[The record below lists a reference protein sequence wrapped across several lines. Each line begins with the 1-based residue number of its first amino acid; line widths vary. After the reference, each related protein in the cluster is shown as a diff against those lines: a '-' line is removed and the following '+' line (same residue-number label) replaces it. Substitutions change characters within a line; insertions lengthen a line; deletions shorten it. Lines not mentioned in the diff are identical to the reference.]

1 MSGIL
6 QCFADRPEEK
16 VRKWAPAVF
25 LTPRS
30 FAHIEFEWRLMQD
43 EQNEAHSPL
52 ELTIAP
58 LSMHV
63 YCLFGQSLCVSL
75 KDVRFCLE
83 TQNVSSLPWAP
94 ETLCGVCVSIDDSS
108 PHLGVSPLPPS
119 LYLCIPSLPGGG
131 RKEGERVRSEGPWSV
146 TWSVPP
152 SSSRGS
158 NTILRN
164 QTLDPDSATQFPD
177 HDQVF
182 PHS

>member
-43 EQNEAHSPL
+43 EENEAHSPL

-58 LSMHV
+58 LSVHV

-75 KDVRFCLE
+75 KDVRFCLQRRR
-83 TQNVSSLPWAP
+83 TPAPLPG
-94 ETLCGVCVSIDDSS
+94 LLKLFVGS
-108 PHLGVSPLPPS
+108 VSPLMTA
-119 LYLCIPSLPGGG
+119 LL
-131 RKEGERVRSEGPWSV
+131 
-146 TWSVPP
+146 
-152 SSSRGS
+152 
-158 NTILRN
+158 
-164 QTLDPDSATQFPD
+164 TLE
-177 HDQVF
+177 
-182 PHS
+182 